1 MSSEY
6 DADPI
11 PAAAENSREF
21 RSWQSPLPTG
31 RRLSCYAAQNWTSAT
46 RTPVLI
52 ELRLENYAVIDNA
65 AVEFASGLNLLTGET
80 GAGKSILIDA
90 LALLLG
96 DRASSEIIRT
106 GADRAVVSAVFEC
119 SGTSG
124 DAIAKILERNGL
136 DESED
141 GSLIVR
147 REISSAGKGR
157 VFVNNQAA
165 TVAVLRQLAPHL
177 ATIHAQNES
186 ILSFDAPARLELLD
200 GFAANK
206 IEPAAAAYAAWHE
219 IRARI
224 EDLEQG
230 EQDRLRLVDLWIF
243 QKREIEEARLQAG
256 EDERLETE
264 KRVLANAEK
273 IYNAALQAFDLLYEG
288 DASTSAS
295 LRSAQK
301 QITELARYEPKFQEA
316 WAALETA
323 RISVE
328 DVGATVRDYA
338 GGIHAS
344 PEHLAE
350 VEDRLAAL
358 DRVKRKYGPTLDH
371 VINFG
376 ADVARKLSEIENKD
390 EILRD
395 LRAELA
401 KAATEYLRAARA
413 LSKNRAQAARKLEK
427 LVEAEINDL
436 AMKSVFRIEI
446 TTAEEEGNWSPSGID
461 QVVYMISTNP
471 GEPMRQLEH
480 IASGGELSRVMLAL
494 KVSVES
500 GSGKDRVAR
509 TLLSAKA
516 SSTDHAGQALSAKEQ
531 TMPAKPA
538 TRAAVQRT
546 MVFDEIDTG
555 IGGRA
560 AEAVGK
566 KLKSLARSNQVL
578 CVTHLPQIATF
589 ADHHYVIEK
598 KERSGRTRTTIRLVS
613 GEERTEEVARM
624 LSGAKLTDTSRKHAE
639 QMIKA
644 NQ

>member
-1 MSSEY
+1 M
-6 DADPI
+6 
-11 PAAAENSREF
+11 
-21 RSWQSPLPTG
+21 L
-31 RRLSCYAAQNWTSAT
+31 
-46 RTPVLI
+46 V
-52 ELRLENYAVIDNA
+52 ELQLENYAVIDNA

-96 DRASSEIIRT
+96 DKASSDVIRS
-106 GADRAVVSAVFEC
+106 GAERAVVAGVFEC
-119 SGTSG
+119 EGKAESL
-124 DAIAKILERNGL
+124 IEQVLENNGL
-136 DESED
+136 DGSED

-147 REISSAGKGR
+147 REIAVGGKGR

-186 ILSFDAPARLELLD
+186 ILLFDGPARLGLLD
-200 GFAANK
+200 RFSGSE
-206 IEPAAAAYAAWHE
+206 IQPLAAAYEAWKAT
-219 IRARI
+219 RARI
-224 EDLEQG
+224 EELEQG
-230 EQDRLRLVDLWIF
+230 EQDRLRLVDLWMF
-243 QKREIEEARLQAG
+243 QKREIEEAKLQAG

-273 IYNAALQAFDLLYEG
+273 IYNAAMQAFDLLYEG
-288 DASTSAS
+288 DASTSSS
-295 LRSAQK
+295 LRAAQK
-301 QITELARYEPKFQEA
+301 QVEELARYEPKFQEA
-316 WAALETA
+316 LAALETA

-350 VEDRLAAL
+350 VEDRLATL
-358 DRVKRKYGPTLDH
+358 DRLKRKYGPSLDD
-371 VINFG
+371 VIQFG
-376 ADVARKLSEIENKD
+376 ADVGRKLSEVENKD
-390 EILRD
+390 EILRE
-395 LRAELA
+395 LRAQLA
-401 KAATEYLRAARA
+401 KAGMQYLKEART
-413 LSKNRAQAARKLEK
+413 LSERRKEAARKLEK

-436 AMKSVFRIEI
+436 AMKSVFRIEV
-446 TTAEEEGNWSPSGID
+446 TTSEQEGNWTGTGID
-461 QVVYMISTNP
+461 AVVYMIATNP

-494 KVSVES
+494 KVSVEMGGRTGGQGGRAALQGRVS
-500 GSGKDRVAR
+500 GSSSSGALAR
-509 TLLSAKA
+509 AK
-516 SSTDHAGQALSAKEQ
+516 
-531 TMPAKPA
+531 
-538 TRAAVQRT
+538 QRT

-566 KLKSLARSNQVL
+566 KLKMLARSNQVL

-598 KERSGRTRTTIRLVS
+598 KAWGGRTRTSIRAVE

-644 NQ
+644 NG

>member
-1 MSSEY
+1 M
-6 DADPI
+6 
-11 PAAAENSREF
+11 
-21 RSWQSPLPTG
+21 L
-31 RRLSCYAAQNWTSAT
+31 
-46 RTPVLI
+46 V

-96 DRASSEIIRT
+96 EKASSEVIRT
-106 GADRAVVSAVFEC
+106 GAERAVVSAVFEC
-119 SGTSG
+119 DHASG
-124 DAIAKILERNGL
+124 DAIEKVLERNGL

-147 REISSAGKGR
+147 REIATGGKGR
-157 VFVNNQAA
+157 VFVNNQTA

-186 ILSFDAPARLELLD
+186 ILAFDAPARLELLD
-200 GFAANK
+200 GFAGTQ
-206 IEPAAAAYAAWHE
+206 IEPMTAAFEAWKGV
-219 IRARI
+219 RARI
-224 EDLEQG
+224 DDLERG

-243 QKREIEEARLQAG
+243 QKREIEDARLQAG
-256 EDERLETE
+256 EDEQLETE

-273 IYNAALQAFDLLYEG
+273 IYNAAMQAFDLLYEG
-288 DASTSAS
+288 DGSTSAS
-295 LRSAQK
+295 MRAAQK
-301 QITELARYEPKFQEA
+301 QIEELARYEPRFQEA
-316 WAALETA
+316 LAALETA

-350 VEDRLAAL
+350 VEDRLAML
-358 DRVKRKYGPTLDH
+358 DRLKRKYGPALED
-371 VINFG
+371 VIAFG

-390 EILRD
+390 EVLRA

-401 KAATEYLRAARA
+401 KAGTEYLRAARA
-413 LSKNRAQAARKLEK
+413 LSKSRQDAARKLEK

-436 AMKSVFRIEI
+436 AMKSAFRIEM
-446 TTAEEEGNWSPSGID
+446 TTSEQEGNWTSTGID
-461 QVVYMISTNP
+461 QVVYMIATNP

-494 KVSVES
+494 KVSVEA
-500 GSGKDRVAR
+500 GSNRVAR
-509 TLLSAKA
+509 PPSPAKA
-516 SSTDHAGQALSAKEQ
+516 GGSRTAAQ
-531 TMPAKPA
+531 
-538 TRAAVQRT
+538 RASQRT

-566 KLKSLARSNQVL
+566 KLKALARANQVL

-589 ADHHYVIEK
+589 ADHHFVIEK
-598 KERSGRTRTTIRLVS
+598 KERNGRTRTTIRAVV

-644 NQ
+644 NG